1 MKGFVSSRLHPFA
14 NLLLLVGLALATLCI
29 AGFVTVV
36 CSYLFFGVGLL
47 EVGNVTQ
54 HPQSHPQGWG
64 LLMLT
69 QGLTL
74 FIMLAGAALALVKL
88 TGRSARE
95 YFAPRRPVPIIWV
108 VAAMGLIILSLPFM
122 ASLIEWNANV
132 HVPGFLQRFTWL
144 TDFGTWARAKE
155 EELKDLT
162 AYLTRFNSPQRLLVG
177 LVVIAVVPAI
187 SEELFF
193 RGVLQRN
200 LVEWFKS
207 RHVGVFLAAAI
218 FSAIHM
224 QFLGFVPRFVLG
236 LILGYLYEWSGNILV
251 PMAAHFTQNAFQLV
265 LLYLQQREW
274 TAPDFNPDSTETMP
288 WYLVLLSVLFT
299 GAVLYFLHQRS
310 QQPDE
315 PTEMHTLSA
324 AGVAVVAAETAPAET
339 RTLGSKG
346 VEADGK

>member
-1 MKGFVSSRLHPFA
+1 
-14 NLLLLVGLALATLCI
+14 
-29 AGFVTVV
+29 
-36 CSYLFFGVGLL
+36 
-47 EVGNVTQ
+47 
-54 HPQSHPQGWG
+54 
-64 LLMLT
+64 MLT

-74 FIMLAGAALALVKL
+74 FIMLGGAALALVKL
-88 TGRSARE
+88 TGRSSRE
-95 YFAPRRPVPIIWV
+95 YFAPRWPVSWV
-108 VAAMGLIILSLPFM
+108 WFVGAAALIILSVPFM
-122 ASLIEWNANV
+122 AGLIEWNNNAY
-132 HVPGFLQRFTWL
+132 VPDLLKGFTWL
-144 TDFGTWARAKE
+144 TDFETWARAKE
-155 EELKDLT
+155 EELKVLT

-177 LVVIAVVPAI
+177 LIVIAVVPAV

-207 RHVGVFLAAAI
+207 RHWGVFIAAAI

-274 TAPDFNPDSTETMP
+274 TGPEFNPDSTDSLP
-288 WYLVLLSVLFT
+288 WYLVLLSVFFT
-299 GAVLYFLHQRS
+299 GAVLYFLYQRS
-310 QQPDE
+310 LPAA
-315 PTEMHTLSA
+315 PVEMHTLSA
-324 AGVAVVAAETAPAET
+324 GGVAVVTPETAPTET

-346 VEADGK
+346 SATDRN